1 MRRGATA
8 KSFVGGAYR
17 TGSFWLGRRLPQEG
31 PGVLLGAFFGM
42 EPRECDAAGRLTSR
56 LLDRA
61 PAANDPRRLLAA
73 PFGDDVVFRL
83 AAVVC
88 CRHSGHLLATLER
101 MLEWAV
107 YVGRVTY
114 RQNEGLHNGGSSRML
129 RVRLAPK
136 LKKVIGPKASSI
148 LQYRRDARL
157 RGYPFLPG
165 EMGPFPLVYSTW
177 QIISRGVQNACI

>member
-148 LQYRRDARL
+148 LQYTDATL
-157 RGYPFLPG
+157 
-165 EMGPFPLVYSTW
+165 
-177 QIISRGVQNACI
+177 ACVATHFYQVKWDLSHWYTQLGRS